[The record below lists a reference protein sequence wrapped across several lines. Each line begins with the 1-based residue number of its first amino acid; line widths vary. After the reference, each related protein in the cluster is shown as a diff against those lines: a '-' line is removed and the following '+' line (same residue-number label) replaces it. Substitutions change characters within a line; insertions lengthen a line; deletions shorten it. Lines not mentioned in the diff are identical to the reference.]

1 MDSDAV
7 DVLVIGSGIAGATAA
22 ITAAEAGSRV
32 ALGCA
37 GGFLSGSSF
46 YPGTWGLGLVGPADA
61 DDAGD
66 LASTILEVGQGAAD
80 PVLVRAF
87 VEGIPD
93 AIHWLEKDLGAV
105 LKRPA
110 SEQSARQTA
119 FIPCFDHRHRMWR
132 GITREPLERA
142 IASAFERLAIRVM
155 ERTELVD
162 LEQRG
167 NGRVTGALLYD
178 HGADALRRVRAG
190 AVVLAAGGTSGLFAR
205 RLTSG
210 DVMGSAHGIAMAHGC
225 ALVNVEFMQMMPGLV
240 SPRSGL
246 VFNEK
251 TFRYLRLLDACPR
264 LEALDEGELA
274 RLLEQRSGHG
284 PFTARLED
292 RLIDLAIDEAGPRG
306 LRARYDFPPRGERDE
321 FVQEF
326 AAWLEGEH
334 GISPDDEFRIAMYAH
349 ASNGGIRIDAG
360 AWTGVPGLYACGEA
374 TGGMHGADRIGG
386 LSSAN
391 GLVFGRIAGA
401 GAARAATE
409 AARDDIEIR
418 AMDAPRDGIDPAL
431 AHEALEELRACMSA
445 RAMINRTEEGLAG
458 ALDAIDGLRERIE
471 RAAGPSREPAAI
483 AARARIAAQ
492 LGLAA
497 AMVGAMR
504 GRAASAGSHYRADA
518 ERPRRAT

>member
-1 MDSDAV
+1 MDSDSV

-32 ALGCA
+32 ALACA

-61 DDAGD
+61 DDADD
-66 LASTILEVGQGAAD
+66 LASTILEIGQNAAD

-93 AIHWLEKDLGAV
+93 AIRWLEEDLGAV

-110 SEQSARQTA
+110 SEQSARQAA
-119 FIPCFDHRHRMWR
+119 FIPCFDHKHRMWR

-142 IASAFERLAIRVM
+142 IAAAFDRLGMRVID
-155 ERTELVD
+155 RTELVD

-167 NGRVTGALLYD
+167 DGRVAGALLYD
-178 HGADALRRVRAG
+178 RGADALLRVRAG

-205 RLTSG
+205 RLTSA
-210 DVMGSAHGIAMAHGC
+210 DVMGSVHGIALAHGC
-225 ALVNVEFMQMMPGLV
+225 ALVNIEFMQMMPGLV
-240 SPRSGL
+240 SPRAGL

-251 TFRYLRLLDACPR
+251 TFRYLRPLDACPR
-264 LEALDEGELA
+264 LDALGTGELT

-292 RLIDLAIDEAGPRG
+292 RLVDLAIDEAGPRG
-306 LRARYDFPPRGERDE
+306 LRARYDFPPREKRDE

-360 AWTGVPGLYACGEA
+360 ARTGVPGLFACGEA

-391 GLVFGRIAGA
+391 GLVFGRIAGY
-401 GAARAATE
+401 GAAKAAAGNAREVAGTE
-409 AARDDIEIR
+409 GL
-418 AMDAPRDGIDPAL
+418 DASRDGIDPEL
-431 AHEALEELRACMSA
+431 GRETLEELRACMSA
-445 RAMINRTEEGLAG
+445 RAMINRTDEGLLS
-458 ALDAIDGLRERIE
+458 ALDVINGLRKRIG
-471 RAAGPSREPAAI
+471 AAAEPRREAAEI
-483 AARARIAAQ
+483 AALARITAQ
-492 LGLAA
+492 LDLAA

-504 GRAASAGSHYRADA
+504 GRTASAGSHYRADA
-518 ERPRRAT
+518 ERPWRTA